1 MGGDCVEHQTDC
13 GKTKIT
19 VLQGDIT
26 KLKVDAIVNAANERL
41 RGGGG
46 VDGAIHRAGGPQILE
61 ECKKYLGC
69 PTGEARLTSAGNMP
83 SKYVIHTVGP
93 VYRGGQNNEA
103 YLLESA
109 YKSSLKMA
117 AENNVR
123 TIAFPFISAG
133 VYGYPKEEASGIA
146 VNTVKKFIEEYPEN
160 AYIDK
165 LWFYLG
171 NYYFNQSA
179 YRKALHA
186 YERIEQRMIPKE
198 NLTEYEFKLGYA
210 YFVAEKFK
218 EAKPLL
224 SKAKDKE
231 SQYKSKALFY
241 YSHILY
247 TEKNYRTFARVWLS
261 FGYARRVYHA
271 CLFKWKIGFASS
283 RGSCRFD
290 RCGKRIRS

>member
-1 MGGDCVEHQTDC
+1 MEHQTIY

-19 VLQGDIT
+19 ILQGDIT

-146 VNTVKKFIEEYPEN
+146 VNTVKKFIEEYPDVFDEV
-160 AYIDK
+160 IFCCFSESDSLLFTDK
-165 LWFYLG
+165 V
-171 NYYFNQSA
+171 
-179 YRKALHA
+179 KK
-186 YERIEQRMIPKE
+186 I
-198 NLTEYEFKLGYA
+198 
-210 YFVAEKFK
+210 
-218 EAKPLL
+218 
-224 SKAKDKE
+224 
-231 SQYKSKALFY
+231 
-241 YSHILY
+241 
-247 TEKNYRTFARVWLS
+247 
-261 FGYARRVYHA
+261 FG
-271 CLFKWKIGFASS
+271 
-283 RGSCRFD
+283 
-290 RCGKRIRS
+290 